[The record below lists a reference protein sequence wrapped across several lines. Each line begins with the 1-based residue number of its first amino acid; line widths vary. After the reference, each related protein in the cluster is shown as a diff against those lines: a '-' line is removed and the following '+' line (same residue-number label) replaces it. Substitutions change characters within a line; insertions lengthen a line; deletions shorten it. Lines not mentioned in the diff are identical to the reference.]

1 MYTRVVI
8 LREFFGSSALA
19 TRQSARD
26 LFDAIKFMDEQRIVL
41 DFNGIES
48 TSRSF
53 FDELLSREPYFKM
66 LSKEVSFDNLSID
79 LEKMVALVRNSD
91 HQSMQYQTTGKATLV
106 TI

>member
-1 MYTRVVI
+1 MFARVVS
-8 LREFFGSSALA
+8 LREFFDSSALA

-26 LFDAIKFMDEQRIVL
+26 LFDAIKTMPEHRIAL
-41 DFNGIES
+41 DFSGIES

-66 LSKEVSFDNLSID
+66 LGKEMSFENMPSD
-79 LEKMVALVRNSD
+79 LKKMVELVKSTDRQNI
-91 HQSMQYQTTGKATLV
+91 QYQTTGNATLV